1 MKEPESKLLI
11 FRIQVMEWIC
21 SAMATAMVFAATA
34 AAASVLLDEHLICP
48 GCMTTQRANRATCI
62 LHLGGLR
69 ASGLTFKN

>member
-48 GCMTTQRANRATCI
+48 VV
-62 LHLGGLR
+62 
-69 ASGLTFKN
+69 